1 MPSQLTVEDCA
12 EFAKTRL
19 QKCDTEH
26 KNCVL
31 PPASVFSPTRLLD
44 LLSDSH
50 QIEKVKL
57 VQDTPRASPYVA
69 LSYCW
74 GSELH
79 LRTTKANLSVF
90 LNGIPFSS
98 LPLRFQDA
106 IRMIQRLGIR
116 YLWIDALCIV
126 QDDVEDWETEAK
138 QMGKIYACSYLT
150 IAMTHSANNLSG
162 FVPPRAPELLKPPIP
177 FTNHPITGDF
187 EGRPFCILV
196 HQTPITAHSDL
207 TSDFCPLSPL
217 LKRGWAFQERML
229 SRRVLHL
236 HTEELVW
243 ECNTLVDCECGS
255 FVSDYP
261 WEEMISPKIVI
272 SQTRNNSATS
282 EAKPILW
289 QDIIERYCRLNFT
302 RESDRLPALSGI
314 AERFL
319 ELLPSEFG
327 NQPEGKLERYYLAGM
342 WRDTLLHDLL
352 WFPGDTSLRLSP
364 PCAPT
369 WSWASMEAPKSLY
382 GNRHRVII
390 DSRLEIVDAYCH
402 LISSNRFGHVSGG
415 LLCLEAAFLSTKFTD
430 GQFLPESQCGDGLS
444 FLYLDMSPDLQGIVP
459 GDELYVVYIG
469 ERVPLG
475 NLAHDAHYF
484 IVLQSLKD
492 LFGTYR
498 RVGVLHIVASR
509 HRWVDDMPV
518 QVFNIV

>member
-1 MPSQLTVEDCA
+1 MPAQLTVEDCA
-12 EFAKTRL
+12 EFAKMRL

-26 KNCVL
+26 KNCAL
-31 PPASVFSPTRLLD
+31 PPTSVFSPTHLLD

-57 VQDTPRASPYVA
+57 VQDTRRASPYVA

-79 LRTTKANLSVF
+79 FRTTKDNLSSF

-106 IRMIQRLGIR
+106 MRMIQRLGIR

-126 QDDVEDWETEAK
+126 QDDVEDWEREAK
-138 QMGKIYACSYLT
+138 QMGKIYASSYLT

-162 FVPPRAPELLKPPIP
+162 FVPPRAPGFLKPPIP
-177 FTNHPITGDF
+177 FTNHRITGNF

-196 HQTPITAHSDL
+196 HQSPVIAHSDL
-207 TSDFCPLSPL
+207 MKSSCNFSPL

-236 HTEELVW
+236 HTSEMVW
-243 ECNTLVDCECGS
+243 ECNTLADCGCGS
-255 FVSDYP
+255 FEPQFP
-261 WEEMISPKIVI
+261 WEKIYNPKIII
-272 SQTRNNSATS
+272 SQMRNNFATS
-282 EAKPILW
+282 EAKTRLW
-289 QDIIERYCRLNFT
+289 QDIVERYCKLEFT
-302 RESDRLPALSGI
+302 YESDSLPALSGI

-319 ELLPSEFG
+319 ELLPSEFA
-327 NQPEGKLERYYLAGM
+327 NHPEGKLERYYLAGM
-342 WRDTLLHDLL
+342 WRDALPLHLL
-352 WFPGDTSLRLSP
+352 WWITTAGLVRLSP

-369 WSWASMEAPKSLY
+369 WSWASMDAPKSL
-382 GNRHRVII
+382 NESRLEVTI

-402 LISSNRFGHVSGG
+402 LTGSNRFGHVSGG
-415 LLCLEAAFLSTKFTD
+415 LLCLEAAFLSTNFTED
-430 GQFLPESQCGDGLS
+430 PDFSISQCGDGLY
-444 FLYLDMSPDLQGIVP
+444 FFKFDVSPDLQGIVP
-459 GDELYVVYIG
+459 GEDLYSVYIG
-469 ERVPLG
+469 ENPNIG
-475 NLAHDAHYF
+475 GTHYF

-492 LFGTYR
+492 HFDTYR
-498 RVGVLHIVASR
+498 RVGVLEIVRSE
-509 HRWVDDMPV
+509 HRWVHDLPV